1 MSCCCSCITNI
12 FIVLVCMN
20 TCMAQNFSAIFIFG
34 DSLVDVG
41 NNNYITTFAKA
52 NYEPV
57 GIDFGKPTGRFTN
70 GRTVCDIL
78 GQSLGFKHFPPP
90 YLAPTT
96 CGSVVLDGVNYASG
110 AGGILDE
117 SGANYIG
124 RIAMDAQLDNFA
136 KTRLDIISIL
146 GAPKALNLFATALF
160 TVTMGSNDFINNY
173 FILPGHSHPVPS
185 KTFIKSMISA
195 FRRQLTR
202 LYDMGARKIL
212 VTNVPPVG
220 CCPFERDFNQHSG
233 QVCVKFQ
240 NLLVQKYNNQL
251 KRMLKELTN
260 TLKGSTFVYADVYHI
275 FDDIMKNY
283 GSYDF
288 ENVDNACC
296 HMSRLH
302 SGLAPCLPHA
312 TICPNR
318 SKYLFWDS
326 YHVTESANLIVAKRI
341 LDGDSIDIS
350 PINIHTLSK
359 T

>member
-1 MSCCCSCITNI
+1 MDEFIIRHLIIFFNVIEYHPSTWLITNLSSKFSWRKLLVRLMSCCSCITNI

-90 YLAPTT
+90 YLAPTS

-146 GAPKALNLFATALF
+146 GAPEAFNLFATAFF

-173 FILPGHSHPVPS
+173 FILPGHSHPVPP
-185 KTFIKSMISA
+185 KTFIQSMIST
-195 FRRQLTR
+195 FRRQLT
-202 LYDMGARKIL
+202 MG
-212 VTNVPPVG
+212 P
-220 CCPFERDFNQHSG
+220 
-233 QVCVKFQ
+233 
-240 NLLVQKYNNQL
+240 
-251 KRMLKELTN
+251 KRLTN
-260 TLKGSTFVYADVYHI
+260 QWRPRVKGNRVGFLRRKTQDNRRRYH
-275 FDDIMKNY
+275 
-283 GSYDF
+283 SW
-288 ENVDNACC
+288 C
-296 HMSRLH
+296 
-302 SGLAPCLPHA
+302 
-312 TICPNR
+312 
-318 SKYLFWDS
+318 
-326 YHVTESANLIVAKRI
+326 
-341 LDGDSIDIS
+341 
-350 PINIHTLSK
+350 
-359 T
+359 